1 MAHYTAQAGL
11 DDITGALTKNKRHRR
26 LTVTRIK
33 HIKDPV
39 TGEEVGRG
47 PKEIYV
53 MNKRDY
59 KYRPMTAG
67 EKTQRSKWTEAC
79 RLAPAILKDKNH
91 PMYMDLYHRWR
102 EHVRTTETPMQFPNF
117 VRTVLSREA

>member
-39 TGEEVGRG
+39 TGEEEGRG
-47 PKEIYV
+47 AKEIYV

-59 KYRPMTAG
+59 KYHPMTAG

-79 RLAPAILKDKNH
+79 RIASQIIHDKSH
-91 PMYMDLYHRWR
+91 PRFMEMYHRWK
-102 EHVRTTETPMQFPNF
+102 EHLAGPEPHKQFPNF
-117 VRTVLSREA
+117 VRAVLAGE

>member
-33 HIKDPV
+33 HIKNPV
-39 TGEEVGRG
+39 TGEEEGRG
-47 PKEIYV
+47 VKEIYV

-59 KYRPMTAG
+59 KYHPMTAG
-67 EKTQRSKWTEAC
+67 EQTQRSKWMEAC
-79 RLAPAILKDKNH
+79 RLASQIIKNQSH
-91 PMYMDLYHRWR
+91 PRFMEMYNRWK
-102 EHVRTTETPMQFPNF
+102 EHLNGPEPHKQWPNF
-117 VRTVLSREA
+117 VRSVLAAE

>member
-11 DDITGALTKNKRHRR
+11 DDITGALTKNKRQHR
-26 LTVTRIK
+26 LTITRIK

-39 TGEEVGRG
+39 TGEEEGRG
-47 PKEIYV
+47 AKEIYV

-59 KYRPMTAG
+59 KYHPMTAG

-79 RLAPAILKDKNH
+79 RMASQIIKNQSHPRFMEMYNRWKEHLAGPEPHK
-91 PMYMDLYHRWR
+91 
-102 EHVRTTETPMQFPNF
+102 QFPNF
-117 VRTVLSREA
+117 VRSVLAAE

>member
-1 MAHYTAQAGL
+1 MAHYTPQAGL
-11 DDITGALTKNKRHRR
+11 DDITGALNKNKRQHR

-39 TGEEVGRG
+39 TGEVAGQG

-59 KYRPMTAG
+59 KYHPMTAG

-79 RLAPAILKDKNH
+79 RLASQIIRDKSH
-91 PMYMDLYHRWR
+91 PRYIELYHRWR
-102 EHVRTTETPMQFPNF
+102 AHLEGPEPHKQFPNF
-117 VRTVLSREA
+117 VRSVLASE

>member
-33 HIKDPV
+33 HIKNPI
-39 TGEEVGRG
+39 TGEEEGRG

-59 KYRPMTAG
+59 KYHPMTAG
-67 EKTQRSKWTEAC
+67 EKTQRSKWTETC
-79 RLAPAILKDKNH
+79 RLASQIIKNQSHPRFMEMYNRWKEHLKGPDPHK
-91 PMYMDLYHRWR
+91 
-102 EHVRTTETPMQFPNF
+102 QFPNF
-117 VRTVLSREA
+117 VRSVLAAE